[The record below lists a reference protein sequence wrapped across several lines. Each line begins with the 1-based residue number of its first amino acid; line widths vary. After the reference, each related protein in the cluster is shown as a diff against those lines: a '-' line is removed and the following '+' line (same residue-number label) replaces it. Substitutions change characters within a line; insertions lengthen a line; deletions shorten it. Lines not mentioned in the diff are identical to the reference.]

1 MADEIIT
8 RQQLIEASA
17 DAESLQKFIS
27 GTDVE
32 DVLTRLGQKYPT
44 LAKLVRIL
52 METGGFEPFATE
64 AQLLA
69 STPLLPKKASYALDT
84 HNIFLWQ
91 NGVWSN
97 TGVGL
102 KAYIDNKW
110 RGVTFGSDL
119 NTYVEAGNYAIPS
132 AVLAEGVAKGNLNY
146 PQGLKATYGAT
157 LSVYRSGTGV
167 HAYQVFTTTGQKG
180 IWSRQFI
187 DNANFGAWINHLE
200 KEPESPLM
208 VAGNTLLSSYTESG
222 VYSITSAVLN
232 SGISDAE
239 LDYPRF
245 VQQITPNGA
254 MLIVGHNSTNYTY
267 QMLVCTNQSVIATRQ
282 SIDAHGNFGD
292 WRNILAQQEKS
303 KKVITFASS
312 TFYFMSNAM
321 SSMISSLGGVYT
333 SDAIAGQAISTM
345 MAHQESNKISISF
358 SNGNTNLNGVASPIT
373 LTQTDLGLGEAY
385 GAFNVTLSNGLKGLL
400 NIGNRTFTASNAIE
414 EYETGT
420 LSFDVSF
427 GYGGYRRD
435 AVHIFNIGKNNI
447 TAGSSAE
454 TVIAAT
460 VSMVDYIKD
469 VGNDEFIVV
478 GHFIDRGYPAD
489 KKEVVRLINAEL
501 KSKYGLKYFDLQD
514 YLMSS
519 QIWIDIGITPTDD
532 DLAKQQAGE
541 LAVSLSKD
549 SGHVSKAVNNLF
561 VNKIKERLVLLN
573 YL

>member
-1 MADEIIT
+1 MAEIIS
-8 RQQLIEASA
+8 QA
-17 DAESLQKFIS
+17 DMANTKRHIDDIGKTLTSKQIIKPLWGDEFKSL
-27 GTDVE
+27 
-32 DVLTRLGQKYPT
+32 P
-44 LAKLVRIL
+44 LAIQEVI
-52 METGGFEPFATE
+52 ETGGFEPFATE

-97 TGVGL
+97 TGAGL
-102 KAYIDNKW
+102 KAYIDSKW
-110 RGVTFGSDL
+110 GVVTFGSDL
-119 NTYVEAGNYAIPS
+119 NTYVAAGNYAIPS
-132 AVLAEGVAKGNLNY
+132 TVLAEGVSKGNLNY
-146 PQGLKATYGAT
+146 PKGLKAIYGGT
-157 LSVYRSGTGV
+157 LSVYKSGVSV

-180 IWSRQFI
+180 IWSRQYI
-187 DNANFGAWINHLE
+187 DNVNFGEWINHLE
-200 KEPESPLM
+200 KDPELPLM
-208 VAGNTLLSSYTESG
+208 VAEKTLLSSYTKSG
-222 VYSITSAVLN
+222 IYSITTGVLN
-232 SGISDAE
+232 SGISDAK
-239 LDYPRF
+239 LDYPKF
-245 VQQITPNGA
+245 VQQIAPNGA
-254 MLIVGHNSTNYTY
+254 MLIVGHNTTNYTY

-292 WRNILAQQEKS
+292 WRNTLAQQKQS

-321 SSMISSLGGVYT
+321 SSMISGLGGVYT

-358 SNGNTNLNGVASPIT
+358 SNGKTNLNGVASPIN
-373 LTQTDLGLGEAY
+373 LTQKDLGLGGAY

-400 NIGNRTFTASNAIE
+400 NIDNRTFTASNAIE
-414 EYETGT
+414 EYETGA

-427 GYGGYRRD
+427 GYGSYRKD
-435 AVHIFNIGKNNI
+435 AVHIFNSGKNNI
-447 TAGSSAE
+447 TAGSAAE
-454 TVIAAT
+454 TIISAT
-460 VSMVDYIKD
+460 VDMVDYIKD
-469 VGNDEFIVV
+469 AGNDEFIVV
-478 GHFIDRGYPAD
+478 GHFIDRGYSAD
-489 KKEVVRLINAEL
+489 KKEVVRLVNAGL

-532 DLAKQQAGE
+532 DLARQQAGE

-549 SGHVSKAVNNLF
+549 SGHVSEAVNNLF
-561 VNKIKERLVLLN
+561 VKQIKERLVLLN